1 MCIALNCVIFVLLKF
16 LIAVS
21 ERIKN
26 SKFQIRLPLFLGLAL
41 AIGMLLGSN
50 MFGGGN
56 ANVKG
61 IKDGYLKIKEIL
73 TYIDSRYVDTVNT
86 EDLVDYSIE
95 KMLEKLDPHSS
106 YIPKKNIREAK
117 AQLEG
122 SYDGIGI
129 EFNVF
134 KDTIYV
140 VAPLSGGPS
149 EKVGLQSGDKIIKV
163 NGENVAGI
171 KINNQG
177 VRKRLLGKKG
187 SKVKV
192 KIKRSGVKELIDFTI
207 TRDKIPQNSIEVSY
221 MIDDNT
227 GFIKVSRFAR
237 RTYIEF
243 RDALK
248 GLRNKGMKRLV
259 LDLRDN
265 PGGYMDRA
273 IKMADEFLPGNPKI
287 VYTNGKGSRYD
298 SEARA
303 RFDGMFEKGPLIVLI
318 NEGSASASEI
328 VSGALQ
334 DNDRAL
340 IVGRRSF
347 GKGLV
352 QLPIDLQDG
361 SELRLTISRYYTPS
375 GRSIQK
381 PYGKNPKEYRSDIL
395 KRYNSGELFSAD
407 SIKFN
412 DSLKYKTVRKKRT
425 VYGGGGIMPDFFIP
439 IDTTYNSKYYRNL
452 SAKNVFQE
460 YSFKYYKN
468 NQKKLEA
475 YKLKNYIKN
484 FRVNQAM
491 LQDIIAM
498 GKKAGVKY
506 NAKELKRSEKMVKTL
521 IKALVARRVWKEQG
535 FYPIWYGI
543 DRTYLKALDLFDKAA
558 TLQE

>member
-1 MCIALNCVIFVLLKF
+1 
-16 LIAVS
+16 VS

-26 SKFQIRLPLFLGLAL
+26 SNFQIRLPLFLGLAL
-41 AIGMLLGSN
+41 AGGMLIGAK
-50 MFGGGN
+50 MFGGGT

-61 IKDGYLKIKEIL
+61 INEGYLKFKEIL
-73 TYIDSRYVDTVNT
+73 VNIDNRYVDTVNT
-86 EDLVDYSIE
+86 EELVDYSIE

-106 YIPKKNIREAK
+106 YIPKKRVKQANE
-117 AQLEG
+117 QLNG

-129 EFNVF
+129 EFNIF
-134 KDTIYV
+134 KDTVYV

-163 NGENVAGI
+163 NGENIAGI
-171 KINNQG
+171 KINNLG

-192 KIKRSGVKELIDFTI
+192 SVKRSGEGQLLDFTI
-207 TRDKIPQNSIEVSY
+207 TRDKIPQNSVDVSY
-221 MIDDNT
+221 MIDEHT

-243 RDALK
+243 RDALQ
-248 GLRNKGMKRLV
+248 GLTNQGMKRLI

-273 IKMADEFLPGNPKI
+273 IKMADEFLAGNPKI
-287 VYTNGKGSRYD
+287 VYTNGKGARYD

-303 RFDGMFEKGPLIVLI
+303 RFTGLFEKGPLIVLI

-352 QLPIDLQDG
+352 QLPIDLRDG

-381 PYGKNPKEYRSDIL
+381 PYGKDPKDYRSDIL
-395 KRYNSGELFSAD
+395 RRFRSGEMFSAD

-425 VYGGGGIMPDFFIP
+425 VYGGGGIMPDYFIP
-439 IDTTYNSKYYRNL
+439 VDTSYNSPYYRKL
-452 SAKNVFQE
+452 SNKNIFQE
-460 YSFKYYKN
+460 YSFKYFKA
-468 NQKKLEA
+468 NQKQLEA
-475 YKLKNYIKN
+475 TKLRNYIKS
-484 FRVNQAM
+484 FKVSDAM
-491 LQDIIAM
+491 LQELIAM
-498 GKKAGVKY
+498 GKKEGVKY
-506 NAKELKRSEKMVKTL
+506 KDADFKRSKKMVRTL
-521 IKALVARRVWKEQG
+521 IKALIARRVWQEKG
-535 FYPIWYGI
+535 FFPVWYGI
-543 DRTYLKALDLFDKAA
+543 DRTYLKALELFDKAA
-558 TLQE
+558 DLQN

>member
-1 MCIALNCVIFVLLKF
+1 M
-16 LIAVS
+16 S

-26 SKFQIRLPLFLGLAL
+26 SNFQIRLPLFLGLAL
-41 AIGMLLGSN
+41 AGGMLIGAN
-50 MFGGGN
+50 MFGGGT

-61 IKDGYLKIKEIL
+61 INDGYLKIKEIL
-73 TYIDSRYVDTVNT
+73 TNIDNKYVDTVNT

-129 EFNVF
+129 EFNIF
-134 KDTIYV
+134 KDTVYV

-149 EKVGLQSGDKIIKV
+149 EKVGLQSGDKIVKV
-163 NGENVAGI
+163 DGKNIAGI
-171 KINNQG
+171 KINNLG

-192 KIKRSGVKELIDFTI
+192 GIKRSGIKEIMEFTI
-207 TRDKIPQNSIEVSY
+207 VRDKIPQNSIETSY
-221 MIDDNT
+221 MIDDQT

-237 RTYIEF
+237 RTYVEF
-243 RDALK
+243 HDAMEKLSK
-248 GLRNKGMKRLV
+248 KGMKRLI

-273 IKMADEFLPGNPKI
+273 IKMADEFLAGNPKI
-287 VYTNGKGSRYD
+287 VYTNGKGARYD

-303 RFDGMFEKGPLIVLI
+303 RFRGMFEQGPLIVLI

-381 PYGKNPKEYRSDIL
+381 PYGKNSKDYRSDIL
-395 KRYNSGELFSAD
+395 KRFKNGEMFSAD

-425 VYGGGGIMPDFFIP
+425 VYGGGGIMPDYFIP
-439 IDTTYNSKYYRNL
+439 IDTSYNSKYYRSL
-452 SAKNVFQE
+452 SSKNIFQE
-460 YSFKYYKN
+460 YSFKYYKAN
-468 NQKKLEA
+468 HKKLEA
-475 YKLKNYIKN
+475 YKLQDYIKN
-484 FRVNQAM
+484 FEVSEAM
-491 LQDIIAM
+491 LQEVIAM
-498 GKKAGVKY
+498 SNKAKIKY
-506 NAKELKRSEKMVKTL
+506 NAKEYQRSKKLIKTL
-521 IKALVARRVWKEQG
+521 IKALVARRIWKEEG
-535 FYPIWYGI
+535 FYPVWYSI
-543 DRTYLKALDLFDKAA
+543 DRTYLKALELFDKAA
-558 TLQE
+558 ELQK

>member
-1 MCIALNCVIFVLLKF
+1 M
-16 LIAVS
+16 S
-21 ERIKN
+21 ERIRN
-26 SKFQIRLPLFLGLAL
+26 SKPQINLPLFVSIAL
-41 AIGMLLGSN
+41 VGGILLGAN
-50 MFGGGN
+50 MFGGGK

-61 IKDGYLKIKEIL
+61 INNGYLKIKEIL
-73 TYIDSRYVDTVNT
+73 THIDNRYVDTVNT
-86 EDLVDYSIE
+86 DDLVDYSIE

-129 EFNVF
+129 EFNIF

-171 KINNQG
+171 KIKNQG

-192 KIKRSGVKELIDFTI
+192 MIKRSGVGELMEFTI
-207 TRDKIPQNSIEVSY
+207 TRDKIPQNSVDVSY
-221 MIDDNT
+221 MIDDQT

-243 RDALK
+243 RDALE
-248 GLRNKGMKRLV
+248 GLRKKGMKRMI

-273 IKMADEFLPGNPKI
+273 IKMADEFLSGNPKI

-303 RFDGMFEKGPLIVLI
+303 RFTGLFEQGPLIVLI

-425 VYGGGGIMPDFFIP
+425 VYGGGGIMPDYFIP
-439 IDTTYNSKYYRNL
+439 IDTSNNSKYYRSL

-475 YKLKNYIKN
+475 YELKNYIKD
-484 FRVNQAM
+484 FKVTPAM
-491 LQDIIAM
+491 VQEIVAM

-506 NAKELKRSEKMVKTL
+506 DAKQFKRSEKLIKTL
-521 IKALVARRVWKEQG
+521 IKALVGRRVWKEQG
-535 FYPIWYGI
+535 FYPVWYGI
-543 DRTYLKALDLFDKAA
+543 DRTLIKAMELFDEAA
-558 TLQE
+558 KLQE